1 MAGQRKKVCCDYR
14 GQNRRS
20 GARGCS
26 YSSQVCSG
34 DSGAGAGRSSCGC
47 GARRRHCAD
56 PDAEAIG
63 KAERVHWRAARDR
76 CRDARGGAD
85 GAGRHGQQES
95 CGRGSGCGYA
105 GGGILRRR
113 WHDVSGAAKTHSRQ
127 RHGIRWRDLF
137 CGAVLDRS
145 AMAAGRDSGSCI
157 AGAGSGR
164 RVLQRECRRN
174 GGGLRRGLPRE
185 RAHLP
190 DRRTGSERCRGSGD
204 SVVEHQA
211 GAGHGGGIDRERRHA
226 AETRSLQTGVEAG
239 SRQGAD
245 TARGGSGSAAAV
257 LSDEV
262 ELWNRSDLRL
272 RLGIMSAGMKLQKE
286 ESKLNSP
293 LQSRMPA
300 APETFPGIFWCPDLV
315 STRDLGPQGVEA
327 VLHLAELMKSRPSV
341 FQRSLAGKQM
351 VMFFE
356 KPSLRTRL
364 TFEAGM
370 AGLGGTAMF
379 VDQSQSRLDARETL
393 SDIAHNLERWVD
405 VIVLRTFAQETI
417 AGMARYASVPVIN
430 ALSDLEH
437 PCQALA
443 DYFTLQERF
452 GDLKNIT
459 LAYVGDGNNVA
470 HSLLLTC
477 ACLGSSIRIAT
488 PKGYSPNAQ
497 IVADARKIAKQ
508 TGAQIELLADPHAAV
523 AGVDAV
529 YTDAWASMGQE
540 NEAGQR
546 GEIFPPYQV
555 NVELMAEA
563 APHAAF
569 MHCLPAHRGEEVT
582 DEVMDSDNS
591 VIFEQA
597 ENRLHVQKSIL
608 YLLLGGAVRLPVR
621 SAHA

>member
-1 MAGQRKKVCCDYR
+1 MR
-14 GQNRRS
+14 
-20 GARGCS
+20 
-26 YSSQVCSG
+26 
-34 DSGAGAGRSSCGC
+34 
-47 GARRRHCAD
+47 
-56 PDAEAIG
+56 
-63 KAERVHWRAARDR
+63 
-76 CRDARGGAD
+76 
-85 GAGRHGQQES
+85 
-95 CGRGSGCGYA
+95 
-105 GGGILRRR
+105 
-113 WHDVSGAAKTHSRQ
+113 
-127 RHGIRWRDLF
+127 
-137 CGAVLDRS
+137 
-145 AMAAGRDSGSCI
+145 
-157 AGAGSGR
+157 
-164 RVLQRECRRN
+164 
-174 GGGLRRGLPRE
+174 
-185 RAHLP
+185 
-190 DRRTGSERCRGSGD
+190 
-204 SVVEHQA
+204 
-211 GAGHGGGIDRERRHA
+211 
-226 AETRSLQTGVEAG
+226 
-239 SRQGAD
+239 
-245 TARGGSGSAAAV
+245 
-257 LSDEV
+257 
-262 ELWNRSDLRL
+262 NRSDVR
-272 RLGIMSAGMKLQKE
+272 IDPNAWNFKKE
-286 ESKLNSP
+286 EIKLNTQ
-293 LQSRMPA
+293 LQNRAPA

-370 AGLGGTAMF
+370 TSLGGTAMF
-379 VDQSQSRLDARETL
+379 VDQSQSRLDAREKL

-417 AGMARYASVPVIN
+417 DGMARYASIPVIN

-452 GDLKNIT
+452 GDLKNIC

-488 PKGYSPNAQ
+488 PKGYEPNAK
-497 IVADARKIAKQ
+497 IVADAKKVAKQ
-508 TGAQIELLADPHAAV
+508 TGAQIELLSDPKQAV
-523 AGVDAV
+523 AGVDAI

-540 NEAGQR
+540 SESELRAG
-546 GEIFPPYQV
+546 IFQSYQV
-555 NVELMAEA
+555 NRALMAEA

-582 DEVMDSDNS
+582 DDVMDSDNS

-608 YLLLGGAVRLPVR
+608 YLLLGGAVRMPVR